1 MIERIPALPRER
13 TGTRRR
19 GGKLL
24 WIVIA
29 LFVAVLIVLFFRSS
43 LSRISVIEVE
53 GLTYLKQDQ
62 VKTQLGVGIGDSFFM
77 PASDKLA
84 ERVKQLPQIKDVK
97 ISKHFPGKLDV
108 KVQEYAPVALEL
120 DDKGGLSVIL
130 ANGVGVQSA
139 AGEAL
144 PAKPVLTGWTKNDPQ
159 RAALCMALGSLTP
172 QGLADFSEIS
182 PDPSSAYPD
191 RIRIFTR
198 SGFDVLTTVGMLKEK
213 IAILSE
219 LVENREPGTVVLLDS
234 DTYSPYSAQT
244 DPPDDAEAP

>member
-24 WIVIA
+24 WIVVA

-43 LSRISVIEVE
+43 LSRISVIEIQ
-53 GLTYLKQDQ
+53 GLSYLKRDQ
-62 VKTQLGVGIGDSFFM
+62 VEAQLGVGIGDSFFM

-84 ERVKQLPQIKDVK
+84 QRVKRLPQIKDVRVA
-97 ISKHFPGKLDV
+97 KHFPGKLKV
-108 KVQEYAPVALEL
+108 AVQEYEPVAIEM
-120 DDKGGLSVIL
+120 DGKGGVAVVL
-130 ANGVGVQSA
+130 ANGIGAQPA
-139 AGEAL
+139 AGSAL
-144 PAKPVLTGWTKNDPQ
+144 PAKPVLTGWSKDDPE
-159 RAALCMALGSLTP
+159 RAALCRALG
-172 QGLADFSEIS
+172 GLPAGGIADFSEIS

-198 SGFDVLTTVGMLKEK
+198 SGFDVLTTVGKLKDK
-213 IAILSE
+213 ITILGE

-244 DPPDDAEAP
+244 DPSVDEEAP